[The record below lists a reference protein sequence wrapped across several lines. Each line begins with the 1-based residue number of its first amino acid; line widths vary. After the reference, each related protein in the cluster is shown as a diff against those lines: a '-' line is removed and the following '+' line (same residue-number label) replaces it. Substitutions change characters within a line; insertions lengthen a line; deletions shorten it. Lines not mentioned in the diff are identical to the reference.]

1 MHYALSILFLAL
13 SGWNTPPKPAAP
25 PVAVVELFTAEGCSS
40 CPMAD
45 EMLKE
50 LTDMMQKEGKHV
62 LALAYHVT
70 YWNHLGWV
78 DPYSQEAFTE
88 RQKKYSKLLNVQGLY
103 TPEAVVN
110 GKHEFVGSNPISFRM
125 AVDSALSTPAG
136 YAIEAHAA
144 MEKDSVQLSYTLSK
158 VPKRVVLNVAI
169 VEKYVEHHV
178 LRGENKD
185 RTLKH
190 YHVVRSMEQILKPE
204 QNGKYTMAWPADL
217 PTNKG
222 EMIVYVQQTS
232 GLGIVGGV
240 GVEVE

>member
-13 SGWNTPPKPAAP
+13 SEGYVPTKPAP

-40 CPMAD
+40 CPLAD

-50 LTDMMQKEGKHV
+50 LTDIMQKEGKHV

-110 GKHEFVGSNPISFRM
+110 GKHEFVGSNPVSFRM
-125 AVDSALSTPAG
+125 AVDSALRTPAT
-136 YAIEAHAA
+136 YALEAHAA
-144 MEKDSVQLSYTLSK
+144 LQKDSVKLTYTLSK
-158 VPKRVVLNVAI
+158 EPKRVVLNVAI
-169 VEKYVEHHV
+169 VEKYVEHRV

-190 YHVVRSMEQILKPE
+190 YHVVRAMEKILKPM
-204 QNGKYTMAWPADL
+204 QNGTYTLAWPADL
-217 PTNKG
+217 PKENG

-232 GLGIVGGV
+232 GWSIVGGV